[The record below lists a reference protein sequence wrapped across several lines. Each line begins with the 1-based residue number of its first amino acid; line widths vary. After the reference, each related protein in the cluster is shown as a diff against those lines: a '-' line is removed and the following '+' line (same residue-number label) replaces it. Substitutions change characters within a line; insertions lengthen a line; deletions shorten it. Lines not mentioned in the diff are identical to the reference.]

1 MAVKLPHVARCRVV
15 FAAVFSLLAL
25 CACDGTFESLSRKEA
40 QLASESQASAPV
52 LVRIATCS
60 AALPLANDL
69 IAAYAAGDS
78 RLLFDLTSC
87 TSRIA
92 TELVLAGQT
101 DLAIVGGEVDP
112 DILSRERADGRGL
125 RSEVLATD
133 AIGIIVHKDWP
144 LHRLS
149 TSELASL
156 FAGYYLDWEQFEA
169 GSGQPEIVCREQDSA
184 SRTVFE
190 RVIMG
195 EWSVS
200 SSAILMPHDRG
211 VVEYVAEH
219 PGAIGY
225 ASVTHA
231 DDRVKLVALDGILPT
246 TREIERGRYPLT
258 YPLVLLASPKAPRE
272 ALRLFDFARSSQGRR
287 IIKQSYAAPG

>member
-1 MAVKLPHVARCRVV
+1 MDMRLPRIGPCRVI
-15 FAAVFSLLAL
+15 FATVFSLLAL
-25 CACDGTFESLSRKEA
+25 CACAGTFDPLSRKEA
-40 QLASESQASAPV
+40 QLASESQASEPV
-52 LVRIATCS
+52 LVRIAACS

-69 IAAYAAGDS
+69 TAAYATGDS
-78 RLLFDLTSC
+78 HLLFDLTSSS
-87 TSRIA
+87 SRIA

-101 DLAIVGGEVDP
+101 DLAIVGGKVDP
-112 DILSRERADGRGL
+112 DILARERADGLGL

-133 AIGIIVHKDWP
+133 AIGIVVHKDWP
-144 LHRLS
+144 LDRLT

-156 FAGYYLDWEQFEA
+156 FAGYYLDWQQLQA
-169 GSGQPEIVCREQDSA
+169 GSGQPAIVCREQGSVA
-184 SRTVFE
+184 RTVFE

-195 EWSVS
+195 EWFVT

-211 VVEYVAEH
+211 VVEYVGEH

-231 DDRVKLVALDGILPT
+231 DDRVKLVALDGTLPT

-272 ALRLFDFARSSQGRR
+272 ALRLVDFAKSSQGRR
-287 IIKQSYAAPG
+287 IIKQRYAVPG

>member
-1 MAVKLPHVARCRVV
+1 MS
-15 FAAVFSLLAL
+15 FATVFSLLVLVFAL
-25 CACDGTFESLSRKEA
+25 CACGGRFEPLSRKEA
-40 QLASESQASAPV
+40 QLASESQASEPV
-52 LVRIATCS
+52 LVRIAACS

-69 IAAYAAGDS
+69 TAAYATGDS
-78 RLLFDLTSC
+78 HLLFDLTSC
-87 TSRIA
+87 SSRIA

-101 DLAIVGGEVDP
+101 DLAIVGGKVDP
-112 DILSRERADGRGL
+112 DILARERADGRGL

-144 LHRLS
+144 LDRLT
-149 TSELASL
+149 TSELATL
-156 FAGYYLDWEQFEA
+156 FAGYYLDWEQLGA
-169 GSGQPEIVCREQDSA
+169 GSGQPRIVCREQDSA

-195 EWSVS
+195 ERSVT

-219 PGAIGY
+219 PGALGY
-225 ASVTHA
+225 ASVTHV

-246 TREIERGRYPLT
+246 TREVERGSYPLT

-272 ALRLFDFARSSQGRR
+272 ALWLVDFAKSSQGRR
-287 IIKQSYAAPG
+287 IIKQRYAVPG